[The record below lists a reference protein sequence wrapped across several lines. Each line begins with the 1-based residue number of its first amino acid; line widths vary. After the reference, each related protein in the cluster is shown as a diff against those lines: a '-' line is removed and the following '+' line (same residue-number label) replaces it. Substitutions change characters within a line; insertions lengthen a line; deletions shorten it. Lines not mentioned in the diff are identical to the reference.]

1 MFFSKPDAEKVT
13 HVGMLL
19 DKGRII
25 HASGKV
31 RVDELKKDGI
41 FIDGKLAY
49 KTLQIRRII

>member
-1 MFFSKPDAEKVT
+1 MI
-13 HVGMLL
+13 L

-31 RVDELKKDGI
+31 RLDDLKKEGI
-41 FIDGKLAY
+41 YMDGKLAY